1 MMVIVWVHCVVSLC
15 FSIVKV
21 AQQEE
26 QKFHIVPRFE
36 SNEIFHPPADALSL
50 SLSGFFVL
58 SFSVLKFKKTIP
70 SRLIEYKIY
79 AICQSPLISV
89 DFDIR

>member
-1 MMVIVWVHCVVSLC
+1 MMMVIVLVHCVVSLC

-58 SFSVLKFKKTIP
+58 SFSVLKFKKTM
-70 SRLIEYKIY
+70 STRLIEY
-79 AICQSPLISV
+79 
-89 DFDIR
+89 